1 MDNETVVK
9 VPRKKFNSAY
19 IKRHYQL
26 YLLLLLPLIYLII
39 FKYLPMWYVLIAFK
53 KYSIV
58 QSITEMPWAKNH
70 GFEYFI
76 KAFKNS
82 TGIYVD

>member
-1 MDNETVVK
+1 MAKEKIVNPPK
-9 VPRKKFNSAY
+9 KKFNKSY
-19 IKRHYQL
+19 IRRYYQL
-26 YLLLLLPLIYLII
+26 YLLLLLPILYLII

-58 QSITEMPWAKNH
+58 KPILQMPWAKNN

-76 KAFKNS
+76 KALKLKTLSFH
-82 TGIYVD
+82 